1 MNVNELIKNM
11 SDAFAAT
18 ASVKSVYGDP
28 ITVGSKTVIPVAEV
42 RYGFGAGGGG
52 KKDESEGG
60 SGGGGRVVSTP
71 TGALEITP
79 EGTRFIAFDDR
90 PRMARALAVGVAL
103 GVMVAVFARKPAS

>member
-11 SDAFAAT
+11 SDAFSAT

-28 ITVGSKTVIPVAEV
+28 ITVGAKTVIPVAEV

-52 KKDESEGG
+52 KKDESG
-60 SGGGGRVVSTP
+60 SGGGGRVSATP
-71 TGALEITP
+71 SGALEITT

-90 PRMARALAVGVAL
+90 PKLARALAVGIAL
-103 GVMVAVFARKPAS
+103 GALIAVLNRKSKS